1 MMEARKRHAGSLRW
15 ISVGVVVQGIGSI
28 FGLATMIYLAV
39 AAVQSGRGMET
50 YHSAW
55 LVEDNWIGFLVFVGC
70 AIVALVL
77 AAAFRFRDYLQQ
89 RSFERKF
96 KDRSENG

>member
-1 MMEARKRHAGSLRW
+1 MIKARKRPAGSPRW
-15 ISVGVVVQGIGSI
+15 ISVGFIIQGIASI

-50 YHSAW
+50 YHTAW
-55 LVEDNWIGFLVFVGC
+55 LVEENSIGFLVFVGC
-70 AIVALVL
+70 GIAALIL

-89 RSFERKF
+89 RSFEKKLEGRRK
-96 KDRSENG
+96 NG